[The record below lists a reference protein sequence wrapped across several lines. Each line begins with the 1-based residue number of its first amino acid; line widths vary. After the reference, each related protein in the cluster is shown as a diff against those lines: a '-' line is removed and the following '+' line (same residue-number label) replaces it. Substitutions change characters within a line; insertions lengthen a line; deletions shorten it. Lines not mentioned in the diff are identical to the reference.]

1 MRKTKATTPQLEHAI
16 GYEYE
21 ALPLSIQRKF
31 FSSHEKLILE
41 KRAVADQTC
50 ELASGSSSRAGTG
63 SSIPASA
70 LALAPFRHLHSRR
83 RACTV
88 DIQPQEPQFT
98 QAEAAF
104 FLSLPDKVRKQLYS
118 REEQVVILAKAEQAL
133 DEAAAIEQR
142 LHEFSFPWSTTN
154 NPETTTKAERRRSS
168 FSTFSPRRPSFGF
181 YPKSKKE
188 RDAESSVFFLD
199 TMDSPSIRKS
209 RPAGCRRTM
218 SLGGPPS
225 RHSTCSAATGPTSPL
240 FVFPAEYQSQH
251 QRSQSSAIPVRRS
264 SLTPQVPTFDPEA
277 KYYQDPET
285 RTKLRT
291 YLSPQKFDE
300 AIEFGFPSTAEHD
313 TPMPHYQLPPVAKHS
328 RKFSRDM
335 HTFLRDG
342 KLSFIEDKQSE
353 NQGLESDS
361 ESVADLDSPRTPS
374 STGLSFRLHTR
385 QMSSIDS
392 NGLPASQPS
401 PGLMNREMTL
411 RMTLTRP
418 ELRADEDALY
428 GWQNKPQH
436 QHHQSQNSFL
446 HQSPEQHQHQ
456 PLHQH
461 TKSTPTASIQDDPL
475 ALEELVFTDDHT
487 GTKGAF
493 YVKPKPRGNL
503 VTRIFKRASLKGRS
517 HAT

>member
-1 MRKTKATTPQLEHAI
+1 VRPRVHELRYRLCTLQAGLKLTTLNR
-16 GYEYE
+16 
-21 ALPLSIQRKF
+21 RKF

-41 KRAVADQTC
+41 KRAVADQTS
-50 ELASGSSSRAGTG
+50 ELASGSTSRAG
-63 SSIPASA
+63 SA
-70 LALAPFRHLHSRR
+70 IPFRHFHSHR

-88 DIQPQEPQFT
+88 DTQPQEPQFT
-98 QAEAAF
+98 QEEAAF

-142 LHEFSFPWSTTN
+142 LHEFSFPWSDN
-154 NPETTTKAERRRSS
+154 SNSETTSKADRRRSS
-168 FSTFSPRRPSFGF
+168 FSTFNPRRPSFGF
-181 YPKSKKE
+181 HPKSRKE
-188 RDAESSVFFLD
+188 QDAESSVFFLD
-199 TMDSPSIRKS
+199 TMDAPSIRKS
-209 RPAGCRRTM
+209 RPAASRRTM
-218 SLGGPPS
+218 SLVGPPS
-225 RHSTCSAATGPTSPL
+225 RHSTCSAMTGPGSPL
-240 FVFPAEYQSQH
+240 LVFPTEYQSQSQH
-251 QRSQSSAIPVRRS
+251 QRSQSSALPGRRS
-264 SLTPQVPTFDPEA
+264 SLTSPIPTFDPEA

-291 YLSPQKFDE
+291 YLASPQKFDE
-300 AIEFGFPSTAEHD
+300 AIEFGFPSTTDNE
-313 TPMPHYQLPPVAKHS
+313 TPMPHYQLPPVTKHS

-342 KLSFIEDKQSE
+342 KLSFIEDKQSD
-353 NQGLESDS
+353 NQGLESDG

-392 NGLPASQPS
+392 NGLPGSQHS

-428 GWQNKPQH
+428 GWQHQPQQQPHQSSQHLPQH
-436 QHHQSQNSFL
+436 QHS
-446 HQSPEQHQHQ
+446 
-456 PLHQH
+456 
-461 TKSTPTASIQDDPL
+461 KSTPTATLQDDPL

-503 VTRIFKRASLKGRS
+503 VSRLLKRASLKGR
-517 HAT
+517 